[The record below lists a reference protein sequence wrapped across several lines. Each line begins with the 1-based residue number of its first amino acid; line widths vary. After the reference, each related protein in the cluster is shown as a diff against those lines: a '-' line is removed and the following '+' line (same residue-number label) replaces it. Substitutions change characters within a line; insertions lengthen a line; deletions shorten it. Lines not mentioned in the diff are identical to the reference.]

1 MTKAALILLL
11 PLIAG
16 NAMAEWLAI
25 GENAQMV
32 TYVDN
37 DTIRKKVK
45 VVQVWELH
53 DNRVPEKLMGKSYLS
68 SKNQVEYDCTREARK
83 FLYMS
88 FHTGNM
94 GNGKVIDA
102 SRTKDSWTPIV
113 PGSIGSVM
121 FKYVCS
127 PEQ

>member
-1 MTKAALILLL
+1 MIKAVLILLL
-11 PLIAG
+11 SLLTG

-32 TYVDN
+32 TYLDS
-37 DTIRKKVK
+37 DTIRRKGKL
-45 VVQVWELH
+45 VQVWELH
-53 DNRVPEKLMGKSYLS
+53 DNRVPEQLMGKTYLS

-127 PEQ
+127 SEQ